1 MVSVAERLEG
11 GPVSSRVSTYPDVCA
26 CVWPVVRLRFL
37 RRKDR
42 DHHVN
47 DYPHLFHP
55 EVYLLDG
62 GYKSFHQLYADAC
75 EPRAGYVP
83 MLHAD
88 HKDDLR
94 HFRAKS
100 LSWSSDKARPPSKVK

>member
-1 MVSVAERLEG
+1 MWMRFG
-11 GPVSSRVSTYPDVCA
+11 F
-26 CVWPVVRLRFL
+26 VVRSRFL

-42 DHHVN
+42 DNNVN
-47 DYPHLFHP
+47 DYPHLFYP

-62 GYKSFHQLYADAC
+62 GYKCFYEQFADLC
-75 EPRAGYVP
+75 LPTGYVP
-83 MLHAD
+83 MLHTD

-100 LSWSSDKARPPSKVK
+100 LSWSNDKTRIPSKIK